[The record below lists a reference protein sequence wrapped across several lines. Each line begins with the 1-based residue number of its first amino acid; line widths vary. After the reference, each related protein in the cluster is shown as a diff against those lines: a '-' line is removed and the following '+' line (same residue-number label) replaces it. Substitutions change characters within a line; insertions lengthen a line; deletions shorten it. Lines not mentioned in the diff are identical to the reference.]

1 MRPAAME
8 MLEKPLPTLLLM
20 LTVPELHNSF
30 GPSVGH
36 SWSKP
41 VSVEMAL
48 RSGPRHSGQSR
59 DGTSFAGRNG
69 AEVPPPIASGTKTT
83 VKQKVNRVS
92 MICTPQRTAGKWAG
106 VAKGGFRGRRGK

>member
-1 MRPAAME
+1 MVKMRPAAME
-8 MLEKPLPTLLLM
+8 MLEKPLPTLLML

-48 RSGPRHSGQSR
+48 RSGPRHCGQSR

-69 AEVPPPIASGTKTT
+69 AEVPPPIASATKTT
-83 VKQKVNRVS
+83 HKLKVNRDS
-92 MICTPQRTAGKWAG
+92 MVVLLEAD
-106 VAKGGFRGRRGK
+106 GGQMDS